1 MFYSEFFTEIGYFR
15 FPLFAMK
22 SFFMLICV
30 FVPLIGCK
38 TPVKLPEVISAKP
51 QLEELVK
58 AVNGNS
64 EKIQT
69 LRSDNVIFGTGGI
82 VGWGTCRIAFQRPN
96 RLRAIA
102 SVTMA
107 GNVLDCGCNDELFWY
122 WSKYDNPPQL
132 VWANKK
138 DLTDAA
144 SPANTIPLEPTWI
157 SSALGIVEIN
167 MNDVTEGPLPQA
179 DGSFLVITKVQ
190 RPDGLYSKHHYIL
203 PKSAAVKRQ
212 EIFDSYGNQIIMVN
226 CEEFQ
231 VKKASADQDV
241 VLPKRLVITTPM
253 QKESFHL
260 DFGDLSLNGPNDI
273 KENLFVMPK
282 PEDLGSPP
290 TVNLKDIKRN
300 QVPIPTKSS
309 DSGYIQTRNTAPT
322 ATPSQTVPPVTGG
335 IVSNSGTASGS
346 ASNAPKNTFSSGSA
360 MSAAPLNGS
369 FADQPNQQFSVQ
381 TSQNINSGEVSAHYR
396 TQVLE

>member
-1 MFYSEFFTEIGYFR
+1 MSAAK
-15 FPLFAMK
+15 L
-22 SFFMLICV
+22 FFMLICV

-38 TPVKLPEVISAKP
+38 TPVKLPEVISEKP

-58 AVNGNS
+58 AVNANS
-64 EKIQT
+64 GKIQT
-69 LRSDNVIFGTGGI
+69 LRSDNVTFGTGGI
-82 VGWGTCRIAFQRPN
+82 AGWGSCKIAFQRPN

-107 GNVLDCGCNDELFWY
+107 GNVLDCGCNDDQFWY

-132 VWANKK
+132 VWANMKE
-138 DLTDAA
+138 LSEAA
-144 SPANTIPLEPTWI
+144 SPSDTIPLEPTWI
-157 SSALGIVEIN
+157 APALGIVELN
-167 MNDVTEGPLPQA
+167 MNDVTEGPIPQA
-179 DGSFLVITKVQ
+179 DGSFLVITKIQ

-212 EIFDSYGNQIIMVN
+212 EIFDSFGKQIVTVN

-241 VLPKRLVITTPM
+241 VLPKRLVITTPL

-282 PEDLGSPP
+282 SEDLGGPAV
-290 TVNLKDIKRN
+290 VNLKDIKRN
-300 QVPIPTKSS
+300 KAPDPVKSP
-309 DSGYIQTRNTAPT
+309 DSGYIQTHNTAP
-322 ATPSQTVPPVTGG
+322 AGAPSQTVPPVTGG
-335 IVSNSGTASGS
+335 AVSN
-346 ASNAPKNTFSSGSA
+346 NAPVNSNPASATTFPPGSA
-360 MSAAPLNGS
+360 MTAAPLNGS
-369 FADQPNQQFSVQ
+369 LAYQMNQPSLPNQNVP
-381 TSQNINSGEVSAHYR
+381 NVNSGEISAHYR